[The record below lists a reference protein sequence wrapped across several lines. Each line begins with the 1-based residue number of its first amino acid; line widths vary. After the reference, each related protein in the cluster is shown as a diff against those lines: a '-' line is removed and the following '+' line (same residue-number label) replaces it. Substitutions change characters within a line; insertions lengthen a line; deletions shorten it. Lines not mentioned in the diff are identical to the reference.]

1 METLM
6 DDDVLWL
13 GLHKTGTTFLQKSLD
28 RSQAALEQAGIAYVG
43 LDEFR
48 RRWTRPLLHKDHPE
62 APAPGE
68 LQAGTRRWLA
78 FDENILALVQHALTR
93 QGLYPQGADRARIL
107 ADHLRLRRPRIVLG
121 LRGFAGLVPSLYCE
135 ALKSTPFK
143 TFDRF
148 LMQPVEEMSWL
159 PLIEGLHASFP
170 DSEMLLYRAEDLSG
184 REARLLAEVTGLP
197 ETAFTLLDKPERLG
211 FSHAAVTRLQEMAK
225 GGPVSREDVRAVVR
239 DLPRGQGQPGYAP
252 WTPEDRAILEANYAR
267 DLAILRKRAVAGQ
280 LRFADLAGDC

>member
-6 DDDVLWL
+6 DADVLWL

-28 RSQAALEQAGIAYVG
+28 LSQAALEQAGIAYVG
-43 LDEFR
+43 LEEFR

-62 APAPGE
+62 APAPGV
-68 LQAGTRRWLA
+68 LPAGRARWLV
-78 FDENILALVQHALTR
+78 FDENILALVQHALTC
-93 QGLYPQGADRARIL
+93 QGLYPRGGGRARIV
-107 ADHLRLRRPRIVLG
+107 ADHLQLRRPRIVLG

-143 TFDRF
+143 TFDQF

-170 DSEMLLYRAEDLSG
+170 DSEMLLYRAEDLPG

-211 FSHAAVTRLQEMAK
+211 FSHAAVTRLQHMAE

-239 DLPRGQGQPGYAP
+239 NLPREPGQPGFSP

-267 DLAILRKRAVAGQ
+267 DMAILRKRAGEGRLQ
-280 LRFADLAGDC
+280 ILDLAGAG

>member
-1 METLM
+1 M
-6 DDDVLWL
+6 DGDVLWL
-13 GLHKTGTTFLQKSLD
+13 GLHKTGRPSAEIAGPVTGGAERGGDRLCRVGRVPPPLD
-28 RSQAALEQAGIAYVG
+28 PAAVAQGASRGAGAG
-43 LDEFR
+43 
-48 RRWTRPLLHKDHPE
+48 RP
-62 APAPGE
+62 
-68 LQAGTRRWLA
+68 AGGRTRWLV

-93 QGLYPQGADRARIL
+93 QGLYPKGGDRARIL
-107 ADHLRLRRPRIVLG
+107 ADHLRLRRPRVVLG

-148 LMQPVEEMSWL
+148 LLQPVEEMSWL
-159 PLIEGLHASFP
+159 PLIEGLRANFP
-170 DSEMLLYRAEDLSG
+170 DSEMLLYRAEDLPG

-211 FSHAAVTRLQEMAK
+211 FSHAAVTRLQHMAE

-239 DLPRGQGQPGYAP
+239 DLPRGPGQPGFSP

-267 DLAILRKRAVAGQ
+267 DLAILRKRAAAGQ
-280 LRFADLAGDC
+280 LRLLDLAGDR

>member
-1 METLM
+1 MHS
-6 DDDVLWL
+6 DVFWL

-28 RSQAALEQAGIAYVG
+28 RSQGALEQAGIAYVG
-43 LDEFR
+43 LEEFR
-48 RRWTRPLLHKDHPE
+48 CRWTRPLLHKGHPE
-62 APAPGE
+62 APAPADLPMGM
-68 LQAGTRRWLA
+68 TRWLA

-93 QGLYPQGADRARIL
+93 HGLYPQGVERAGIV
-107 ADHLRLRRPRIVLG
+107 AEHLRLRCPRIVLG

-159 PLIEGLHASFP
+159 PLIDGLRARFP
-170 DSEMLLYRAEDLSG
+170 DSEMLLYRAEDLPG

-211 FSHAAVTRLQEMAK
+211 FSHAAVTQLQEMAK
-225 GGPVSREDVRAVVR
+225 GGPISREDVRTTVR
-239 DLPRGQGQPGYAP
+239 ALPRGTGQPGYSP
-252 WTPEDRAILEANYAR
+252 WTPQDREILEASYAR
-267 DLAILRKRAVAGQ
+267 DLAILRKRAAAGHVRM
-280 LRFADLAGDC
+280 LDLAGAD